1 MHARSRSSLRGLA
14 VAVLALGVSALPAR
28 AQASL
33 ASRAPAVDVSSAA
46 VPAPV
51 AVDRPATATPRAAG
65 PTMDAASVAVR
76 QTVSTEARSAN
87 LQARRAGMGQ
97 PIALMVVGGA
107 ALLTGLIIAGD
118 AGTLIAVGGALIG
131 LYGLYEYLQ

>member
-1 MHARSRSSLRGLA
+1 MHARSSSSLRGLA
-14 VAVLALGVSALPAR
+14 IAALAIGVSAVPAR

-33 ASRAPAVDVSSAA
+33 TSRAPAVDVSSDAQAPIAA
-46 VPAPV
+46 AKPVATPAP
-51 AVDRPATATPRAAG
+51 AAG

-76 QTVSTEARSAN
+76 QPVSTEARSAN